1 MINLVTLA
9 RPPLDWAEIGN
20 HYWRQEYASAAL
32 AELKRLSR
40 KLGFH
45 RLEARVHPQNA
56 LSQALLIKSDFSSE
70 EIRKSLRKE
79 MPGKIWLSTLVSFM
93 KASHMT

>member
-32 AELKRLSR
+32 AELKRLSWE
-40 KLGFH
+40 LGFY
-45 RLEARVHPQNA
+45 RLEAHCHPQNA

-79 MPGKIWLSTLVSFM
+79 MPGKIWLSILIFLT
-93 KASHMT
+93 KPSHGT